1 MDGGDG
7 RDRVIPTFRVPFT
20 RGEDTVRTLV
30 GSVGPAL
37 HNANHEVLVE
47 GPPIALT
54 PHNVR
59 QSTMRGSTL
68 RDEVLAAIVQIRART
83 GSETV
88 ARREVVAEVLSG
100 DAKVQKQS
108 VYKALRRMS
117 GREAGAA
124 VDLEDLGNGR
134 LRVRLRTAK

>member
-1 MDGGDG
+1 MTRRDGA
-7 RDRVIPTFRVPFT
+7 VC
-20 RGEDTVRTLV
+20 
-30 GSVGPAL
+30 SVGPAL
-37 HNANHEVLVE
+37 HNANHEAVVD

-59 QSTMRGSTL
+59 QRTERGSSL
-68 RDEVLAAIVQIRART
+68 RDDILAAIVRIRART

-88 ARREVVAEVLSG
+88 LRRDIVAEVLSAG
-100 DAKVQKQS
+100 ADVEKQS

-124 VDLEDLGNGR
+124 VDLDDLGQGR
-134 LRVRLRTAK
+134 LRVRDKAS